1 MGLEALEGKVDGG
14 GWGVLGGTEHLGA
27 KRGGMGGP
35 EVQRRDGGPGGTTLL
50 HADPPAVGREPFGGN
65 TVLWFPKG
73 FGGAIL
79 GGPSAASI
87 PSATWVPVPIAP
99 QGGPKSHRVGEEAV
113 GHRGGPL
120 LDAHHLL
127 HVLEAGIAGHRVE
140 EGRAVLLHHAYGVR
154 DSVGRLGGT
163 EAPALYEG
171 VGGAELC
178 CSVGPRWDGLGH
190 RGYAGMHYG
199 VSVGWS
205 GGRGGSSPI

>member
-14 GWGVLGGTEHLGA
+14 GWGAQSTWGQKEVGWEALRCKGGMGVLGAQPCCMQTPQPWGESLLGGTLCCGS
-27 KRGGMGGP
+27 
-35 EVQRRDGGPGGTTLL
+35 
-50 HADPPAVGREPFGGN
+50 
-65 TVLWFPKG
+65 PKG
-73 FGGAIL
+73 LGGAIL

-178 CSVGPRWDGLGH
+178 CSVGPRWDGLGR

-205 GGRGGSSPI
+205 GGRGGSGPI